1 MQRTHAIRLATH
13 QTMVSE
19 SDFAN
24 KLDSVCPRYNGNKRH
39 HNGQELEPTTIST
52 RSKTVMQLIKKGR
65 KSAISYFSI
74 EREIENVNSIKIA
87 CLLYA
92 ALSSF
97 RTSPNISIPVCT
109 DRVTVKFVRKLGV
122 LVHVLVVRTPSGER
136 SYTRRSN
143 GIRVQ
148 LYREN
153 VDYVKQV

>member
-1 MQRTHAIRLATH
+1 
-13 QTMVSE
+13 MVTE

-39 HNGQELEPTTIST
+39 HNGQDLEPTTIST

-87 CLLYA
+87 CLVVRRSQLLPDLSQHLY
-92 ALSSF
+92 
-97 RTSPNISIPVCT
+97 PVCT
-109 DRVTVKFVRKLGV
+109 DRVTVLVRKLGV